1 MSLEKSSNEL
11 PALNKTGR
19 LYDLLA
25 VKKIVEAIEG
35 GMRRSEICLI
45 YGVARSTVSVWMQE
59 YGSDGYKASRNGQLN
74 NAQKRSMIRAIREG
88 RMTIKEAKLAYNM
101 KSYTAIMQL
110 LRQNQENS
118 DLGGDMKPKTN
129 AAINEEDAEKKALKK
144 ALEEAEL
151 KIKALNT
158 LIDVAEDQ
166 FKIPIRK
173 KPGAKQS
180 KP

>member
-1 MSLEKSSNEL
+1 MSLENNKKEL
-11 PALNKTGR
+11 PARKTQRGHVDK
-19 LYDLLA
+19 L
-25 VKKIVEAIEG
+25 VIQKIVEAIEG
-35 GMRRSEICLI
+35 GMPRREVSLI
-45 YGVARSTVSVWMQE
+45 YGVSRSTVHGWVRE
-59 YGSDGYKASRNGQLN
+59 YGSAAYKVKQKGPLN

-88 RMTIKEAKLAYNM
+88 RMTLQEAKLAYHM
-101 KSYTAIMQL
+101 KSYNAILVL
-110 LRQNQENS
+110 LRQEKENS
-118 DLGGDMKPKTN
+118 ELSGDMVSKDNKVSQG
-129 AAINEEDAEKKALKK
+129 EDEEKKALRK

>member
-1 MSLEKSSNEL
+1 MVLKINESEL
-11 PALNKTGR
+11 PALKESGR
-19 LYDLLA
+19 HYDKLA
-25 VKKIVEAIEG
+25 IKKIVEAVEG
-35 GMRRSEICLI
+35 GMLRRDVCLI
-45 YGVARSTVSVWMQE
+45 YGVAKSTVSSWMQE
-59 YGSDGYKASRNGQLN
+59 FGSESYKVNKLGRLN

-88 RMTIKEAKLAYNM
+88 RMTMKEAMLAYNM
-101 KSYTAIMQL
+101 KSYTAIVKIM
-110 LRQNQENS
+110 RENNENS
-118 DLGGDMKPKTN
+118 DLSGDMN
-129 AAINEEDAEKKALKK
+129 AKANPADEQDDAEKKALKK